1 MAPHAATVSQLRA
14 ASGAYRAMIC
24 SWPRVGTVRSA
35 LLAVVVAAGCHP
47 PPAHTPVAHHVKLA
61 VLPAESAAFPRA
73 AKAATDALLGARVD
87 ADRQLSKVSLEV
99 VQLSI
104 ECVDATPACL
114 QAAGKSLA
122 ADELLFA
129 QLAAEPKKHVRLTV
143 TRFDVAAGRVRGTAN
158 KVFASEGEASAGAVR
173 LVEEATR

>member
-1 MAPHAATVSQLRA
+1 
-14 ASGAYRAMIC
+14 
-24 SWPRVGTVRSA
+24 
-35 LLAVVVAAGCHP
+35 
-47 PPAHTPVAHHVKLA
+47 VKLA
-61 VLPAESAAFPRA
+61 VLPAESDAFPRA
-73 AKAATDALLGARVD
+73 AKATTDALLGVRVD
-87 ADRQLSKVSLEV
+87 GDRHVSKVSLEV

-129 QLAAEPKKHVRLTV
+129 QIAAQPKRHLKVTV
-143 TRFDVAAGRVRGTAN
+143 TRFDVTAGRVRGTAQ
-158 KVFASEGEASAGAVR
+158 KVFASEVEASAGAAG